1 MKKLYLITGFLGAG
15 KTTFLQE
22 IAKNFNNEKLAIIVN
37 EYGAVGVDSDVLN
50 SEGIES
56 YEITNGSIFCVCRKD
71 LFMDCLKMANDLEVD
86 TIIVET
92 SGLSD
97 PLTSD
102 DIIDQMKNLY
112 NVTFDYRGIV
122 ALIDA
127 KNFKKVLKTAICVE
141 SQVKSADLFVLN
153 KCDLVDDLSEIRKE
167 IIMIN
172 GEAPIIETTYSKVDY
187 EVFKNLNHSKKE
199 STGAPLDLVLQRK
212 LYEFDGIIDFNALNT
227 WLSEF
232 KEKAYRIK
240 GFVNTDK
247 GYFNIEVVMGDI
259 EFKPCNNVSH
269 MSFLVVLY
277 NAKQLRAKEIPNF
290 DYSKGNLTPTC

>member
-71 LFMDCLKMANDLEVD
+71 LFMDCLKMANDLEVE

-102 DIIDQMKNLY
+102 EIISQMKSLY
-112 NVTFDYRGIV
+112 DIDFDFRGVI

-127 KNFKKVLKTAICVE
+127 KNFKKVLNTAICVE
-141 SQVKSADLFVLN
+141 NQVKSADLFIIN
-153 KCDLVDDLSEIRKE
+153 KCDLVDDLSQVRKDL
-167 IIMIN
+167 IMIN
-172 GEAPIIETTYSKVDY
+172 EEAPIIETTYSKVDY
-187 EVFKNLNHSKKE
+187 EVFKNLKHNKKQE
-199 STGAPLDLVLQRK
+199 TGSQLDLMLQRK
-212 LYEFDGIIDFNALNT
+212 LYEFEDTISIDKLNS
-227 WLSEF
+227 WLNEF
-232 KEKAYRIK
+232 KDKSYRIK

-247 GYFNIEVVMGDI
+247 GYFNLEGVMGDI
-259 EFKPCNNVSH
+259 EFKPCDNTSQK
-269 MSFLVVLY
+269 SFVVVLY
-277 NAKQLRAKEIPNF
+277 NAKLLSSKSIP
-290 DYSKGNLTPTC
+290 DIGAL